1 MARTIGV
8 PMEEL
13 ARQTAAGHLQTLLVD
28 LIALGLNGKQLHW
41 HVTGPIFTP
50 VHEQLDLI
58 IDATREYADQLAER
72 SITLGV
78 PVDGRPSTVGKDS
91 QIDEL
96 EPGWI
101 DAIYAVDAYAAQL
114 AAVIQRARIAVDQLD
129 GEKVTQDLVITML
142 HALEKHLWMLQAQ
155 VAGQ

>member
-13 ARQTAAGHLQTLLVD
+13 TRQTAAGHLQSLLVD

-41 HVTGPIFTP
+41 HVTGPIFKP
-50 VHEQLDLI
+50 VHEQLDEI
-58 IDATREYADQLAER
+58 IADTREYADRIAER
-72 SITLGV
+72 SVTLGHT
-78 PVDGRPSTVGKDS
+78 VDGRPSTVGKDS
-91 QIDEL
+91 MLEEL

-101 DAIYAVDAYAAQL
+101 DAIYAVDAYAEQL
-114 AAVIQRARIAVDQLD
+114 HGVIHRARIAVDQLD
-129 GEKVTQDLVITML
+129 DEKITQDLLITIL
-142 HALEKHLWMLQAQ
+142 HGLEKHLWMLQAQ